1 MDRQRTLL
9 ALGQKMNAAIAA
21 DDWKMLAAINTLM
34 ATTLPAMAQQGSWTP
49 PERAALGALRLLHE
63 QAIVRCEQS
72 AGALNAHLHSMRAN
86 KEGWLAYAV
95 DNSFTDIRT

>member
-9 ALGQKMNAAIAA
+9 ALGQKMHAATVAE
-21 DDWKMLAAINTLM
+21 DWKTLAALNTLM

-49 PERAALGALRLLHE
+49 AERAALVALRQLHE
-63 QAIVRCEQS
+63 QALVRCEQS
-72 AGALNAHLHSMRAN
+72 TGALSAHLHSMRAN
-86 KEGWLAYAV
+86 KEGWLAYAL